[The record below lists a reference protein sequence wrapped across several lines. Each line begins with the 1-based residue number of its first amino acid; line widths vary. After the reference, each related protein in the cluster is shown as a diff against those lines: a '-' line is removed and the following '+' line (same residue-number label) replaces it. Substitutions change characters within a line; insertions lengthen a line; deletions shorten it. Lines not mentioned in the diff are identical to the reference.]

1 MNREECLEALN
12 YFYEE
17 VSIDE
22 YNTKLDDKNYQ
33 ILEKLIDEHFDNPP
47 LKFEELEIGMWVWD
61 KQYKRFL
68 NTGNKYV
75 LCEDG
80 KYHFAPFYDDFLCG
94 NLYDFVNTDGFDDD
108 GNEIGYEIILKK
120 RFENRFYRKQ
130 VEE

>member
-1 MNREECLEALN
+1 MNKEECLEALN